1 MATDGGTR
9 IPRTGGEASEAAA
22 RHPEASSD
30 KRPVKKG
37 VILAAGKGSRLS
49 RYTRR
54 PKMLQPLVGVPLVE
68 RAVLTLMAAGM
79 EEIFVVYGAH
89 PEVGEYCARRFA
101 GGRAKV
107 RAVYAPRWEE
117 GNGAS
122 LAAVAAFVDP
132 GERFVSVAGDHLADS
147 RSIARLALS
156 TEPAILADPRVPP
169 GIDYEEA
176 TKVVC
181 EPVGFPGS
189 TTRSSPDEV
198 VTRLP
203 LALPTNTG
211 NTRADTSMENA
222 TVASADAAH
231 SASESPSLE
240 VGERERIP
248 SSQASASWRVTD
260 VGKEVDPPPG
270 ARVML
275 DAGAHLLTS
284 EVFAY
289 LGPAANGEEVS
300 VSRALR
306 GLAASGRLFAVEVPS
321 DAVWQDI
328 DTLADLR
335 WAKKKLLA
343 SLASPKDGLVARCL
357 NRKISLRVT
366 GVVSRFRP
374 SPNSVS
380 VVAFLTALG
389 AAVAVA
395 WSSFPAILA
404 ALLVQMA
411 SIVDGIDGEIARAT
425 FTESRFGSY
434 LDGLLDRLA
443 DAAIVAAVG
452 LRAAF
457 SGIHFVPVLIASV
470 AATSVSMLSM
480 ATKDK
485 LAAATRNL
493 GEEAELEREKLERV
507 IGNLGSGR
515 DGRLGVLAL
524 LVAVDLPLVALSVV
538 SALGGVGLVVRTL
551 GGRKLLDGASL
562 PRKVKRKTQGTS
574 GW

>member
-1 MATDGGTR
+1 M
-9 IPRTGGEASEAAA
+9 
-22 RHPEASSD
+22 
-30 KRPVKKG
+30 V
-37 VILAAGKGSRLS
+37 LAAGKGSRLS

-54 PKMLQPLVGVPLVE
+54 PKMLQPLVGIPLVE

-101 GGRAKV
+101 GSRAKV

-122 LAAVAAFVDP
+122 LAAVAALIDP

-156 TEPAILADPRVPP
+156 EEPAILADPRVPP

-181 EPVGFPGS
+181 EPVGFLGG
-189 TTRSSPDEV
+189 TTRSSSDEV

-203 LALPTNTG
+203 LPLATTTG
-211 NTRADTSMENA
+211 HKHGETAAEKVTGAPDDTARSIGEPPNVEA
-222 TVASADAAH
+222 G
-231 SASESPSLE
+231 EQ
-240 VGERERIP
+240 EREPGSRAP
-248 SSQASASWRVTD
+248 TSWRVTD

-306 GLAASGRLFAVEVPS
+306 GLAASGRLSAVEVPPG
-321 DAVWQDI
+321 AVWQDI
-328 DTLADLR
+328 DTPADLR

-343 SLASPKDGLVARCL
+343 SLGSPKDGIVARCL
-357 NRKISLRVT
+357 NRKISLRIT

-380 VVAFLTALG
+380 VVAFLTALV
-389 AAVAVA
+389 AAVAVG
-395 WSSFPAILA
+395 WSSFPGILA

-411 SIVDGIDGEIARAT
+411 SIVDGVDGEIARAT

-443 DAAIVAAVG
+443 DAAIVAAAG
-452 LRAAF
+452 LRALF
-457 SGIHFVPVLIASV
+457 SGTHFESVLIAAV
-470 AATSVSMLSM
+470 AATTVSMLSM

-493 GEEAELEREKLERV
+493 GGEAELEREKLERV

-515 DGRLGVLAL
+515 DGRLAALAL
-524 LVAVDLPLVALSVV
+524 LVAVDLPFVALSLV
-538 SALGGVGLVVRTL
+538 SVLGGVGLVVRTL
-551 GGRKLLDGASL
+551 GGRKLLDGAYPPSTGE
-562 PRKVKRKTQGTS
+562 REF
-574 GW
+574 